1 MAVAEARQMG
11 RKKSPN
17 RPEKTLKCSQTTW
30 EAVSAVAALRGI
42 DKAVY
47 VDEVLG
53 PIAERD
59 LEAETRKRHKP
70 SK

>member
-1 MAVAEARQMG
+1 MPVLEAQPMG
-11 RKKSPN
+11 RKKAAI

-47 VDEVLG
+47 VDQVLG
-53 PIAERD
+53 PVAERD
-59 LEAETRKRHKP
+59 LEAETRKRKP
-70 SK
+70 QK